1 MLTTV
6 LTSPKYSVMKR
17 IIALSLIGI
26 FLSMQSLVAQYF
38 GKNKPRYQNFQ
49 FEVLGT
55 PNFDIHYY
63 TKNKEVLDFLAK
75 DSELWYDY
83 HAQALGHNIPFEN
96 PIIFY
101 NNHAEFQQTNAI
113 SGGIGVGT
121 GGVTE
126 GFKNRVI
133 MPVTFSNQQTHQVL
147 GHELV
152 HAFQFNIIIGND
164 STSIRNLSNVPLW
177 IIEGMAEYM
186 SIGRMD
192 PFTAMWMRNAILND
206 DIPSL
211 ADMANPKYF
220 PYRYGQTAWSF
231 MAGTFGDQTLKP
243 FLLETA
249 KYGIEAGSILTFD
262 TGLDNLS
269 NMWENALKNHFTPHL
284 GEMKESRIGK
294 TLLSKDNSGS
304 LNVSPAISPNGRWV
318 VFMSEKD
325 LFSTDIFLAD
335 ARSGKIEK
343 KLSSLVKD
351 SDLDNFN
358 FLESAGTWSPNS
370 RQFAFI
376 GFKKGKQVLVIK
388 DVESGNTEKTYNIP
402 GLKSITNPTWSPDGR
417 EIVVTGSIEGQT
429 DLFAFEYRR
438 NKVRQLTDDKYSEI
452 QANFN
457 TDGSKLV
464 FSYDKRSMTEG
475 RKNGRW
481 SYDLAIM
488 DYASGGIEI
497 LDIFKDADNINASY
511 DHEDNIYFLSD
522 RDGYRNMYKYDVSKD
537 QVYRMTDFLT
547 GLSGISRYSPAI
559 TAAKKRDR
567 VLFTHYYGREYII
580 KGATSE
586 TLLNEPVEKDAVD
599 FSAGTL
605 PGAGMD
611 KTNIVHANLDN
622 LDAAYVSQN
631 DKEYTPVDYDGKF
644 KLDNISGGVGA
655 GINNGSVFGLNNGLA
670 AQGALQMSFSDL
682 LGNHQLIGQ
691 AALNGGIQDLG
702 GQIFYINRKGKLAWG
717 GGISHVPQRFGLRQ
731 NVYTEAI
738 PINGGG
744 RIPAIIRDVSI
755 LTVFDQTLSGF
766 VQMPF
771 SSSLRLE
778 GGASIGNQGFRV
790 DTLRSIFDQ
799 NGFFLTQGNI
809 KAQDLP
815 DEVSFNQFYTVAS
828 GLEGGV
834 NVALVGDNSYFGL
847 TSPLYGHRFRLSASR
862 SFGINNFTALTA
874 DYRKYHWAKPFSF
887 AIRGFFLKRFQ
898 DNVKSVFPI
907 YIGQMGLVRGY
918 DFIFNNN
925 RQAGEFGGVGFDQLL
940 GSSAGLVSAE
950 VRVPFTGPKQ
960 LSLIGS
966 KFLLTDLALFFD
978 AGMAFNEF
986 SDIGREDPG
995 APELAMSV
1003 GASVRVNLFGSL
1015 ILEPYWAYPLQS
1027 DSKVVFGLNFIPGW

>member
-1 MLTTV
+1 
-6 LTSPKYSVMKR
+6 MKK
-17 IIALSLIGI
+17 ITALIVIGI
-26 FLSMQSLVAQYF
+26 FLSQQILVAQYF
-38 GKNKPRYQNFQ
+38 GRNKPHYQS
-49 FEVLGT
+49 FEFKVLGT

-63 TKNKEVLDFLAK
+63 TQNKKVLDFLAK
-75 DSELWYDY
+75 DAELWYDN
-83 HAQALGHNIPFEN
+83 HAEALGHQIPFEN

-152 HAFQFNIIIGND
+152 HASQFNIIIGGD

-186 SIGRMD
+186 SLGRMD

-211 ADMANPKYF
+211 EDMANPKYF

-231 MAGTFGDQTLKP
+231 LAGTFGDQTLKP
-243 FLLETA
+243 FLVETA
-249 KYGIEAGSILTFD
+249 KYGIEGGAALAFD
-262 TGLDNLS
+262 QGFDNLS
-269 NMWENALKNHFTPHL
+269 HMWETALKTHFDPFL
-284 GEMKESRIGK
+284 GDKKESRIGK
-294 TLLSKDNSGS
+294 TLLSKKNSGN
-304 LNVSPAISPNGRWV
+304 LNVSPALSPNGRWV

-376 GFKKGKQVLVIK
+376 GFKKGQHVLVVKDIK
-388 DVESGNTEKTYNIP
+388 SGNTEHTFNLP
-402 GLKSITNPTWSPDGR
+402 GLKAMTNPTWSPDGK
-417 EIVVTGSIEGQT
+417 EIIVTGSIEGQT
-429 DLFAFEYRR
+429 DLFAFDIRR
-438 NKVRQLTDDKYSEI
+438 EKVRQLTNDRYSEI

-457 TDGSKLV
+457 SDGSKLV
-464 FSYDKRSMTEG
+464 FSYDKRSMNEG

-481 SYDLAIM
+481 SFDLAIM
-488 DYASGGIEI
+488 DYKTGEI
-497 LDIFKDADNINASY
+497 NTLDIFPDADNINAAY

-522 RDGYRNMYKYDVSKD
+522 RDGYRNMYKYNVEKD
-537 QVYRMTDFLT
+537 KVYRMTDFLT
-547 GLSGISRYSPAI
+547 GLSGISRYSPALSV
-559 TAAKKRDR
+559 AKKRDR
-567 VLFTHYYGREYII
+567 VLFTHYYGKEYII

-605 PGAGMD
+605 PGGGMEQL
-611 KTNIVHANLDN
+611 NIVHKN
-622 LDAAYVSQN
+622 LDALDAQYEQQG
-631 DKEYTPVDYDGKF
+631 DKEYTDLAYDGKF
-644 KLDNISGGVGA
+644 KLDNISGGIGA
-655 GINNGSVFGLNNGLA
+655 GVNNGSVFGLNNGLA
-670 AQGALQMSFSDL
+670 AQGALQVSFSDL

-691 AALNGGIQDLG
+691 AALNGGVQDLG
-702 GQIFYINRKGKLAWG
+702 GQVFYINRKGKLAWG
-717 GGISHVPQRFGLRQ
+717 GGVSHVPQRYAIARQ
-731 NVYTEAI
+731 TYTDVL
-738 PINGGG
+738 PFNDGS
-744 RIPAIIRDVSI
+744 RIPVIVDDVSVM
-755 LTVFDQTLSGF
+755 TVFDQTLSGF
-766 VQMPF
+766 VQLPF
-771 SSSLRLE
+771 SATLRLE
-778 GGASIGNQGFRV
+778 GGASVGHQGFRV
-790 DTLRSIFDQ
+790 DTLRRIFDGG
-799 NGFFLTQGNI
+799 GFFITQGNI
-809 KAQDLP
+809 KSENLP
-815 DEVSFNQFYTVAS
+815 DEIAFNSFYTVAR
-828 GLEGGV
+828 GLEGGM

-847 TSPLYGHRFRLSASR
+847 TSPLYGSRFRLSASR
-862 SFGINNFTALTA
+862 SFGLNNYTALTA
-874 DYRKYHWAKPFSF
+874 DYRQYHWMKPFSF
-887 AIRGFFLKRFQ
+887 AVRGLLLKRFQ
-898 DNVKSVFPI
+898 DDVKSVFPI

-918 DFIFNNN
+918 DFVFNQQFSPDPSNP
-925 RQAGEFGGVGFDQLL
+925 AFGGVGFAQLL
-940 GSSAGLVSAE
+940 GSSAGMLSAE

-966 KFLLTDLALFFD
+966 KFIFTDLAFFFD
-978 AGMAFNEF
+978 AGMAFNNF
-986 SDIGREDPG
+986 SDIGSEGPG

-1003 GASVRVNLFGSL
+1003 GASVRINLFGAL
-1015 ILEPYWAYPLQS
+1015 ILEPYWAYPLQTN
-1027 DSKVVFGLNFIPGW
+1027 SKIVFGLNFIPGW